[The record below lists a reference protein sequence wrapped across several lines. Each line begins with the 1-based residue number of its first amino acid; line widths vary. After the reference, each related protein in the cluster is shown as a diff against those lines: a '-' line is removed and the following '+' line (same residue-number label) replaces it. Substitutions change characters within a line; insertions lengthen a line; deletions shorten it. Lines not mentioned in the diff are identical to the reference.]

1 MEEDSLAF
9 AEILEELAT
18 SKSEDIKK
26 CSKNTLAARVISFKK
41 QISLN
46 CVSAHAG
53 GLSAIVQGLEEVLGE
68 VSICNDNYLLFVSRE
83 VADTSDDIDLSSSDH
98 MNESEQLSELQISKE
113 NNRQCTNKV
122 DLSTDLLVKAGPNIG
137 SSVQFITGKS
147 PLQSASAVSSVQKV
161 KTELLTALALKD
173 ARYMVSVFVQSVIKL
188 RSKLVNGSNA
198 KDVVLPLLL
207 IKCRSEK
214 PQNIA
219 WLCCRMEHVA
229 KDGFKKGIFRSF
241 LVRDEYSVLDLEK
254 NLQKLFGYKSEK
266 CQYFA
271 RYDLLSSV
279 FKQDYDDAMEHSK
292 LILEF
297 SWQDQTAPNQPPP
310 SAADTLIKFQ
320 IVPSDPSSPLSA
332 MYIELI
338 QLENIIHGVS
348 EASDEVWADMMLQKS
363 TKKSIIEQLSDFLE
377 ALKTAKYVES
387 DASDKKEG
395 PSMDKSPL
403 SSFILDNFCRKDH
416 DFTDELWEF
425 LRNAISFDEVLQSLD
440 YIFAAICTRE
450 IQPVFNSENKTDLAQ
465 WVREFYRASNQ
476 SEGKEKLKER
486 FSALLDNRIKVF
498 ELVANLGL
506 EKFTRDY
513 ISFFVNEEL
522 ATFGQ
527 LESVFRYGGGLK
539 KRMLDV
545 WKLHHILELVALSIV
560 FLHLPIDYLRLIL
573 KTSLDYFKDVTDLSI
588 APVFSVSIPAVSPVA
603 SLVIDHCTKMKPVLW
618 KCSSN
623 LTSGING
630 KGLLKMF
637 ISCEDREA
645 SFDVDT
651 TMQDDTEVFNLH
663 KVVTVTE
670 SSVRVY

>member
-1 MEEDSLAF
+1 MEEDSLVF
-9 AEILEELAT
+9 AKILEEVAT
-18 SKSEDIKK
+18 SRSEDIKK
-26 CSKNTLAARVISFKK
+26 CSENTLAVRAISFKK
-41 QISLN
+41 KFSLN
-46 CVSAHAG
+46 CVCAHSG
-53 GLSAIVQGLEEVLGE
+53 NRGAIVQGLEEVLGE
-68 VSICNDNYLLFVSRE
+68 VLIGNDNYLLFVSRE
-83 VADTSDDIDLSSSDH
+83 VADTSDDVDVSSSDH

-113 NNRQCTNKV
+113 NNKQYSSTV
-122 DLSTDLLVKAGPNIG
+122 DLSTDLLVKAGPTIG

-161 KTELLTALALKD
+161 KTELLSALALKD

-188 RSKLVNGSNA
+188 VNGSSF

-207 IKCRSEK
+207 IKCKSEK
-214 PQNIA
+214 PQNVG

-229 KDGFKKGIFRSF
+229 KDGFKKGIFRSY
-241 LVRDEYSVLDLEK
+241 LVCDEYSVLDLEK
-254 NLQKLFGYKSEK
+254 GLQKLFGYKSEK

-279 FKQDYDDAMEHSK
+279 YKQDYDDAMEHSK

-297 SWQDQTAPNQPPP
+297 SWQGQTAADQPPP
-310 SAADTLIKFQ
+310 SAADTLVKFQ

-338 QLENIIHGVS
+338 QLEDIIHGVS
-348 EASDEVWADMMLQKS
+348 DASDEVWADMMSQKS
-363 TKKSIIEQLSDFLE
+363 SKKSIIEQLPDFLE

-425 LRNAISFDEVLQSLD
+425 LKNAISFDEVLQSLD

-476 SEGKEKLKER
+476 SESKEKLKER
-486 FSALLDNRIKVF
+486 FSTLLENRIKVF

-539 KRMLDV
+539 KRMLDI

-573 KTSLDYFKDVTDLSI
+573 KTSLDYFKDVANLST

-618 KCSSN
+618 KCSAT
-623 LTSGING
+623 LTSGINS

-637 ISCEDREA
+637 ISSEDREA
-645 SFDVDT
+645 HFDVDT
-651 TMQDDTEVFNLH
+651 SMQDNTETFNLH